1 MYEHRAQLRFS
12 DTDAMGHINH
22 ARFATIFEDARI
34 GLLRHIA
41 GGDDD
46 LAARGIILARLE
58 IDYLRPLMLDDDPV
72 LVRAR
77 VVRIGTRSFS
87 IDYELEQRGEVCA
100 RGMSV
105 LVAYDYAAA
114 GTRPLTAVERGQLER
129 ALEVV
134 AAP

>member
-12 DTDAMGHINH
+12 ATAAMGHINH

-41 GGDDD
+41 GGDDDLAARGIILARLAIDYLRPLMLDDD

-100 RGMSV
+100 RGVSV
-105 LVAYDYAAA
+105 L
-114 GTRPLTAVERGQLER
+114 
-129 ALEVV
+129 
-134 AAP
+134 